1 MKAIELK
8 RKFIEIFGATQSPRL
23 FAAPGRVNLIGE
35 HTDYNGGHVFP
46 CALSF
51 NTYAAAAKRTDG
63 KVRLFSLN
71 FEQTGMI
78 ETDLTRVAYDK
89 KQDWANYPLGVLSVL
104 LKREYPVRTG
114 FDMLFWGNIPRG
126 AGLSSSASIE
136 LVTAAALNA
145 LFDLRIPTF
154 ELTKIGQEAENKF
167 VGMNCGIMDQFAS
180 GMGKANRA
188 ILLDCNTLNY
198 EYVPLDLK
206 GLSILLCNTN
216 KPHNLIESKYNE
228 RRAQSE
234 HALKELQTRLNIGA
248 LGELTEEE
256 FEKNAHLIKDPTER
270 KRARHAVYENR
281 RALKAAQKLK
291 QGDLEAFGKL
301 MNASHVSLRDDYE
314 VTGKELDAM
323 AEAAWKQPGVLGAR
337 MTGGG
342 FGGCV
347 VALVKNENL
356 EDFQKNTGA
365 AYQAATGYKPDFY
378 VASAANGARELT
390 DEQGEL

>member
-1 MKAIELK
+1 MNVAELK
-8 RKFIEIFGATQSPRL
+8 QEFAKVFKNQTSPRV
-23 FAAPGRVNLIGE
+23 FASPGRVNLIGE

-51 NTYAAAAKRTDG
+51 NTYAVIAPRTDS
-63 KVRLFSLN
+63 KVRLYSVN
-71 FEQTGMI
+71 FDKLGI
-78 ETDLTRVAYDK
+78 VETDLPHIHYDK
-89 KQDWANYPLGVLSVL
+89 KQNWANYPLGVLAVL
-104 LKREYPVRTG
+104 LKREYAISHG
-114 FDMLFWGNIPRG
+114 FDMLFWGDIPRG

-136 LVTAAALNA
+136 LVTATALNTV
-145 LFDLRIPTF
+145 FDLRIPMF

-180 GMGKANRA
+180 GMGKQNHA
-188 ILLDCNTLNY
+188 ILLDCNTLHY
-198 EYVPLDLK
+198 QYAPLKLD
-206 GLSILLCNTN
+206 GVSILLCNTN

-234 HALKELQTRLNIGA
+234 QALADLQKELKINA

-256 FEKNAHLIKDPTER
+256 FDKNAHLVADPICR
-270 KRARHAVYENR
+270 KRAKHAVYENQR
-281 RALKAAQKLK
+281 TLRAVKALQAN
-291 QGDLEAFGKL
+291 DLEAFGKL

-323 AEAAWKQPGVLGAR
+323 AEAAWKQSGVIGAR

-347 VALVKNENL
+347 VALVKNDAIEN
-356 EDFQKNTGA
+356 FKKNVA
-365 AYQAATGYKPDFY
+365 ALYTAATTYRPDFY
-378 VASAANGARELT
+378 IAQAGDGAREIK
-390 DEQGEL
+390 E